1 MVEMLKSSI
10 ESSLKP
16 MEIEEISDGSHD
28 TRTINAHEM
37 SKVISENF
45 KNVFDYLKSIQTM
58 PTESERI
65 LS

>member
-1 MVEMLKSSI
+1 
-10 ESSLKP
+10 